1 MRMQYL
7 LAVGPLMLLLAVAVW
22 VALEYIPR

>member
-1 MRMQYL
+1 MRMQHL
-7 LAVGPLMLLLAVAVW
+7 SGLGIVVLLLAVAVW